1 MKGMKTLAL
10 ALMAMAAMESGNN
23 GGFREREPK
32 IRMRFNPKH
41 KHKPVRKYLHE
52 FSINGEKV
60 MAYSRKNAI
69 TRLRHK
75 K

>member
-10 ALMAMAAMESGNN
+10 ALMAMAAMESGKNEV
-23 GGFREREPK
+23 FREQEPK
-32 IRMRFNPKH
+32 RRMRFNPN
-41 KHKPVRKYLHE
+41 HKPVVRKDLHE

-60 MAYSRKNAI
+60 MAYSRKDAI

>member
-10 ALMAMAAMESGNN
+10 ALMAMAAMESEKNEV
-23 GGFREREPK
+23 FRAVEPK
-32 IRMRFNPKH
+32 IRMRFNPN
-41 KHKPVRKYLHE
+41 HKPVRKYLHE

-60 MAYSRKNAI
+60 MAYSRKDAI